1 LKPALALALLSLLAA
16 HVAHADTSAAATDT
30 LARVRA
36 RGELVIGADIQGGE
50 PYVFEDPKN
59 PGHLVGFEVEIAD
72 ELGKRLGVRT
82 RFQQYAWSNLVPG
95 LERGDFDIAMNGLE
109 ATSERQDR
117 VRLSAPYFIY
127 AETLAVRQGAPYRTL
142 ADLRGKR
149 VGTLNQTYAMD
160 LLRSAGIEPRYYEGV
175 EEPYLDLQQ
184 DKLDAVLM
192 DNIIAD
198 RYGCGLEGLTCLP
211 EEIARGAY
219 VILLRRGDA
228 ALEDTLDAALAA
240 MQKDGTLERILR
252 AWNLWDR
259 RQTEPVPDVARVE
272 RAHGITPAQFWL
284 FVDGALMTLRLSVL
298 AFLLAAPLGFGLAVA
313 RLYGGVVGKVLA
325 GTYVEIFRGTP
336 VLLQLYL
343 IYFAIGGLGAV
354 SAAVL
359 GLGLNYAAYEAEIY
373 RGAILSVP
381 RGQSEAAHALGL
393 SGPQTLVHVIVP
405 QALRVALP
413 PMTNDFI
420 ALLKD
425 SSIVGVISVVE
436 LTKRMSIAAVDL
448 RSWVLPGLLCAALYF
463 AMSFPLSRL
472 ATWLEARLGHGV
484 HR

>member
-1 LKPALALALLSLLAA
+1 
-16 HVAHADTSAAATDT
+16 
-30 LARVRA
+30 VRA
-36 RGELVIGADIQGGE
+36 
-50 PYVFEDPKN
+50 
-59 PGHLVGFEVEIAD
+59 
-72 ELGKRLGVRT
+72 

-95 LERGDFDIAMNGLE
+95 LERGDFDVAMNGLE

-117 VRLSAPYFIY
+117 VRLSRPYFVY
-127 AETLAVRQGAPYRTL
+127 AETLAVKQGAPYHTL

-160 LLRSAGIEPRYYEGV
+160 LLRGAGIEPKYYEGV

-198 RYGCGLEGLTCLP
+198 RYGCSLEGLVCLP
-211 EEIARGAY
+211 DEIARGAY
-219 VILLRRGDA
+219 VVLLRKGDDALGDA
-228 ALEDTLDAALAA
+228 IDDALAA
-240 MQKDGTLERILR
+240 MQKDGALERILR
-252 AWNLWDR
+252 AWNLWDH
-259 RQTEPVPDVARVE
+259 RQTEPIPEVARVQ
-272 RAHGITPAQFWL
+272 RARGITWAEFWL

-298 AFLLAAPLGFGLAVA
+298 AFVLAVPLGFALAIA
-313 RLYGGVVGKVLA
+313 RLYGGFLVRTLA
-325 GTYVEIFRGTP
+325 GIYVEIFRGTP

-354 SAAVL
+354 SAAIL

-373 RGAILSVP
+373 RGAILALP

-393 SGPQTLVHVIVP
+393 SGPETLRHVIVP
-405 QALRVALP
+405 QALRIALP

>member
-1 LKPALALALLSLLAA
+1 MLRATVAVLVLLAA
-16 HVAHADTSAAATDT
+16 TAGTARAAAPPANGT

-50 PYVFEDPKN
+50 PYVFEDAKN
-59 PGHLVGFEVEIAD
+59 PGRLVGFEVEIAD
-72 ELGKRLGVRT
+72 ELGKRLGVRA
-82 RFQQYAWSNLVPG
+82 RFQQYQWSNLVPG

-117 VRLSAPYFIY
+117 MRLSRPYFVY
-127 AETLAVRQGAPYRTL
+127 AETLAVRRGAPYRAL
-142 ADLRGKR
+142 SDLRGKR
-149 VGTLNQTYAMD
+149 VATLNQTYAMD
-160 LLRSAGIEPRYYEGV
+160 ILRAAGIEPKYYEGV

-184 DKLDAVLM
+184 GKLDAVLM

-198 RYGCGLEGLTCLP
+198 RYGCSLDGIACLP
-211 EEIARGAY
+211 DEVARGAY
-219 VILLRRGDA
+219 VILLRRD
-228 ALEDTLDAALAA
+228 DAALADA
-240 MQKDGTLERILR
+240 LDVAIADMQKDGTLERILR
-252 AWNLWDR
+252 AWNLWDH
-259 RQTEPVPDVARVE
+259 RQVEPIPEVARVS
-272 RAHGITPAQFWL
+272 RVRGLSMAQFWL
-284 FVDGALMTLRLSVL
+284 FVDGALMTLRLSLL
-298 AFLLAAPLGFGLAVA
+298 AFLLAVPLGFGLAIA
-313 RLYGGVVGKVLA
+313 RLHGGWLGRVLA
-325 GTYVEIFRGTP
+325 GVYVEIFRGTP

-343 IYFAIGGLGAV
+343 IYFAIGGLDAV
-354 SAAVL
+354 SAAIL

-373 RGAILSVP
+373 RGAILALP

-393 SGPQTLVHVIVP
+393 SGAQTLRHVIVP
-405 QALRVALP
+405 QALRIALP

-436 LTKRMSIAAVDL
+436 LTKRMSIAAVDM
-448 RSWVLPGLLCAALYF
+448 RGWVLPGLLCAGLYF

-472 ATWLEARLGHGV
+472 ANWLEAKLGHGV